1 MIVTSS
7 HQILEWFVM
16 QQMLTD
22 PLGGP
27 LAEKSIVAFPALHRP
42 AGLDKLFCHP
52 AANTWLSSPGGFTFL
67 SLYF

>member
-1 MIVTSS
+1 
-7 HQILEWFVM
+7 M

-27 LAEKSIVAFPALHRP
+27 LAEKSIVAFPALYRP